1 MPKRLR
7 SDPIFIAS
15 EIIGKINTDGST
27 EVCDLRTDRVLD
39 PYNEFDKIIIY
50 ERQVSDWFLIP
61 ATNLSRYKN
70 KNKGFIVLMICISYL
85 EGVEQYRQGH
95 SSHGRSRIFFVS
107 ALDRIYPNEYEHR
120 QLRSLYS
127 DARCGLFH
135 SGMIKKRIIINN
147 KYRRS
152 IEFVNDDIKISP
164 SKLLADIKIDFRN
177 YIVELQNDYQLRSNF
192 NNMFTN
198 IWQ

>member
-15 EIIGKINTDGST
+15 EIIGKINTDG
-27 EVCDLRTDRVLD
+27 
-39 PYNEFDKIIIY
+39 
-50 ERQVSDWFLIP
+50 
-61 ATNLSRYKN
+61 
-70 KNKGFIVLMICISYL
+70 
-85 EGVEQYRQGH
+85 
-95 SSHGRSRIFFVS
+95 
-107 ALDRIYPNEYEHR
+107 
-120 QLRSLYS
+120 
-127 DARCGLFH
+127 RCGLFH

-198 IWQ
+198 I